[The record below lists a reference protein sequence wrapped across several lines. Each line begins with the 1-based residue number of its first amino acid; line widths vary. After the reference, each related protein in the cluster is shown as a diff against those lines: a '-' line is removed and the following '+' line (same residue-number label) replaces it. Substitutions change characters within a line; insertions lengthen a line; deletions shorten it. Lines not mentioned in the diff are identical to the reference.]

1 MVKVACHDYGY
12 DCDFILIAEIDE
24 AVEKYN
30 QHSEEEHGIE
40 YVKEDLQ
47 QRFMELETSQ
57 YLNFR
62 IKISKHFDKAIYF
75 VLIVSIHNGK
85 IRM

>member
-12 DCDFILIAEIDE
+12 DCDFTVTGEVDE
-24 AVEKYN
+24 VVEKYN
-30 QHSEEEHGIE
+30 HHSEEEHGIE

-57 YLNFR
+57 
-62 IKISKHFDKAIYF
+62 
-75 VLIVSIHNGK
+75 
-85 IRM
+85 